1 MRMTKK
7 RVLALEEAT
16 LIVKLFRSRAKRW
29 RNEQTAGDIETR
41 ALLDETL
48 VRVRRTIAAL
58 TKMYEEG
65 MWELERQEAQKKEP
79 WETDPDG
86 WMQP

>member
-1 MRMTKK
+1 MRMSKK
-7 RVLALEEAT
+7 RVVALEEAI
-16 LIVKLFRSRAKRW
+16 LIVKLFRSRVKRW

-48 VRVRRTIAAL
+48 VRVRRTIATL

-65 MWELERQEAQKKEP
+65 IRELERELDREP

-86 WMQP
+86 WMKP